1 MHLLSVV
8 MSPAVV
14 VVVVVKSDVF
24 SMWWTLFENEVIPP
38 TAVFS
43 LGLRQ
48 PQQLKEKE
56 TL

>member
-1 MHLLSVV
+1 MV
-8 MSPAVV
+8 MSPA
-14 VVVVVKSDVF
+14 VVVVKSDVF

-48 PQQLKEKE
+48 PQQLRERDIMKISDRAF
-56 TL
+56 